1 MAHRLEADAPLFNA
15 PLFNVSLFDVFL
27 FDVFLFDA
35 LWISIRIT
43 AMPCAVYNTAK
54 EKSKVMRIIAGK
66 YKNKKIESP
75 EGIKTRPILVR
86 VRKSLFDIIQPYMEN
101 ARLLDLFS
109 GSGIMALEAFSRGAA
124 FVMSVDS
131 DAHAAK
137 TAETNHKNVCP
148 DKPYRLIRG
157 DVIQMLP
164 RLPFQEE
171 PFDIIGITPPYGH
184 DLANQTLQILDQNP
198 NWFKP
203 ETVIYVQSGYK
214 EDIKLEWQN
223 LEHVRTRKYGKTVMD
238 FFMPF
243 EKEESAQDASEEPTP
258 ANSLETPTPDA

>member
-1 MAHRLEADAPLFNA
+1 
-15 PLFNVSLFDVFL
+15 
-27 FDVFLFDA
+27 
-35 LWISIRIT
+35 
-43 AMPCAVYNTAK
+43 MPCAVYNTAK
-54 EKSKVMRIIAGK
+54 DKSIVMRIIAGK

-86 VRKSLFDIIQPYMEN
+86 VRKSLFDILQPYLDN
-101 ARLLDLFS
+101 ARMLDLFS

-131 DAHAAK
+131 DAHATK
-137 TAETNHKNVCP
+137 IAETNYKNVCP
-148 DKPYRLIRG
+148 DKPFRLIRG

-171 PFDIIGITPPYGH
+171 PFDIIGVTPPYGN
-184 DLANQTLQILDQNP
+184 DLANQTLAIIDQNP
-198 NWFKP
+198 IWLKP
-203 ETVIYVQSGYK
+203 ETVIFVQSGYK
-214 EDIKLEWQN
+214 EDIKVEWQN

-243 EKEESAQDASEEPTP
+243 EKEESEQEEPEKSTEVD
-258 ANSLETPTPDA
+258 SVETPTPDA